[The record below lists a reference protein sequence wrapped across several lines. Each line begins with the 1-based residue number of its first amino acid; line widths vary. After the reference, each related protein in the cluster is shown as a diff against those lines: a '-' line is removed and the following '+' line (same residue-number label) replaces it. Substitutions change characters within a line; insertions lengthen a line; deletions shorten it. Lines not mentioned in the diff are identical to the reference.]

1 MATTLLDSRLLDYKD
16 KPVKDIPLKAL
27 NISYY
32 FIGDKIDETGKRG
45 AFLFYREKALS
56 ELNIRET
63 VRGKEVTRPVKSIEE
78 YMRYLPQGKIYTE
91 EGHKVEQNGEVVTL
105 DGKTGICRTEPYYE
119 SFSIDVDYQTT
130 EDIEQ
135 TKIIDDK
142 PVVSSTGVPYGVSK
156 TATVDE
162 QNLSKDDNY
171 LMIYFEG
178 STKQDFVK
186 KSSIYFLEGSEIV
199 YLYELGKSIDF
210 ERVKGKTL
218 YCGSRVVDRIYTE
231 KEFTFGELTK
241 FDKVDEKKL
250 EKSTYMLIHEPT
262 EEDEKKLETGEV
274 VERDGLLYEKTLIEE
289 QDRYYSQANQVYL
302 VVPDPKNAGKTKQ
315 ESYYAVKTYEID
327 STGEYVNIRLKGDN
341 KVSMI
346 KIDQLVDRTGERI
359 DISNIKNYVGESIL
373 VKVGESFVETEPLTY
388 EQAVYYYNKKYAFE
402 PSVTTDDILGEN
414 SFLQTKT
421 GDFVRETDVRPIAYK
436 FSDAEHC
443 EAYLLHVETEE
454 GIKSKVVSAEDIEKS
469 TKGLKVINSYYL
481 ETTDFE
487 NGQVVQ
493 TTNNGGK
500 VNDCTVLLN
509 YNAETGSFEAINEED
524 KAKIKE
530 AVVEKFNDTYKA
542 GQYRV
547 EYVYDETGNKVELDP
562 RGKRFVYTDTHYMK
576 DYADLT
582 RTYAGLK
589 NSAVTYES
597 SDGKLGEFK
606 GNAPLSFSKLCSKGF
621 GTWAKVLVTYL
632 GFSVSPIGLLA
643 SLAAPFAVIGAGV
656 VIGAMPIVIPLVSG
670 VRCFVKNVLNRPFFD
685 KTKHNRKKWNKDLQ
699 NELNFVNE
707 NMKENKLSKGLKQDV
722 FLARMEKLR
731 RDALANASS
740 TVGNGFQFVDGK
752 VVVTGENVNQV
763 KQFKRIHKKEL
774 ANLKR
779 SKKQLDRL
787 EKKLQ
792 SAYKPIQRLI
802 QQGVEIN
809 ENDKRYK
816 KYQRTKK
823 VFDEYQEVYQKQQ
836 DRFNRNVTNRN
847 DEALT
852 YAKDKKL
859 DRNLE
864 AIDNVQSFWHLK
876 RFASREEILELGLT
890 PEEIEQLDKVQ
901 YNAKN
906 NCFEVKQSRFR
917 RAKKFKLEDCV
928 ESKASAEETEST
940 SKKAKKLSKRA
951 LKRQQTL
958 AILTKY
964 KSAMD
969 KLSGKVVDTEEV
981 AEPSPITETPEILDA
996 TDDLSVDREAEHVA
1010 DKELSPTEETVHAE
1024 DEIGLHLEDDIE
1036 SVDVEPT
1043 KTVVPDLETS
1053 VDTSVDRVITPVE
1066 PAEPV
1071 EKTTAKKPKTVVT
1084 DPKKSVTEKDTTST
1098 KKPSADKGTPSTE
1111 STKTGKK
1118 EVKETSTKKPEDIV
1132 ADHTEPVKVTKPAET
1147 DTHNEGVVIEVPA
1160 DAVTI
1165 TYTEPEETVVPDKKT
1180 SGDSPIEMVIET
1192 VEPTKAEKETPVKRP
1207 EDIIVD
1213 DYTEPAEYVK
1223 EDAELVESGKEISL
1237 LESPKQN
1244 EKEVE
1249 EPISKAEGENKAETN
1264 PVESEP
1270 EQKVET
1276 ENKTE
1281 EITTETKVEKT
1292 QTEPVKAEEKKTQKT
1307 SKEKTFDPAINSEDA
1322 LVKLLK
1328 AKEINKERQKL
1339 LDYIASKS
1347 GVTITTADIQ
1357 ETITRINEKH
1367 NPANGESVS
1376 AIKHAS
1382 RLKNKNIFTILDY
1395 GQRYLTEYAR
1405 EIKQRTTRP
1414 EETKKTT
1421 TQKAENL
1428 ETNLNNNPQPTQ
1440 QTPNTN
1446 QVEET
1451 VQDDGGITV

>member
-16 KPVKDIPLKAL
+16 KPVKDIPLEAL

-32 FIGDKIDETGKRG
+32 FIGDKIDETGKRE
-45 AFLFYREKALS
+45 AVLLYREKALS

-63 VRGKEVTRPVKSIEE
+63 VRGKEVTRPVKSFEE

-119 SFSIDVDYQTT
+119 SFSIDADYQTT

-135 TKIIDDK
+135 TKIIEDK
-142 PVVSSTGVPYGVSK
+142 PVVSSSGVPYGLSK

-178 STKQDFVK
+178 SAKQDFIK
-186 KSSIYFLEGSEIV
+186 KSSIYFYEGSNIV
-199 YLYELGKSIDF
+199 YLYELGKAIDF

-218 YCGSRVVDRIYTE
+218 YSGSQVIDRIYTE

-274 VERDGLLYEKTLIEE
+274 VERDGLLYRKHLIEE

-302 VVPDPKNAGKTKQ
+302 AVPDPKNAGKTKQ

-359 DISNIKNYVGESIL
+359 DISNIKNFVGKSIL
-373 VKVGESFVETEPLTY
+373 VNVGDSFVETEPLTY
-388 EQAVYYYNKKYAFE
+388 EQTVYYYNKKYAFE
-402 PSVTTDDILGEN
+402 PSIATTDILGEN

-436 FSDAEHC
+436 LSDAEHC

-454 GIKSKVVSAEDIEKS
+454 GIKSKVVSAKDIEKS
-469 TKGLKVINSYYL
+469 AKTLKVVNSYYL

-487 NGQVVQ
+487 NCQVVQ
-493 TTNNGGK
+493 TTNNGEK

-509 YNAETGSFEAINEED
+509 YNAETGSFEGIKDVD

-530 AVVEKFNDTYKA
+530 SLVEKFNEAYKD

-547 EYVYDETGNKVELDP
+547 EYVYDESGNKVELDP

-589 NSAVTYES
+589 NSAVTYEA

-606 GNAPLSFSKLCSKGF
+606 GNASLSFSKLCSKGF

-643 SLAAPFAVIGAGV
+643 SLAAPLAVIGVGV
-656 VIGAMPIVIPLVSG
+656 VVGAMPIVIPLVSG
-670 VRCFVKNVLNRPFFD
+670 VRCFIKNVLNRPFFD
-685 KTKHNRKKWNKDLQ
+685 KTKHNRKKWNKDLE

-763 KQFKRIHKKEL
+763 KQFKRTHKKEL

-787 EKKLQ
+787 EKRLQ

-809 ENDKRYK
+809 ENDRRYK
-816 KYQRTKK
+816 KYQRVKK

-852 YAKDKKL
+852 YAKDEEL
-859 DRNLE
+859 DKNLE

-876 RFASREEILELGLT
+876 RFASHEEVLELGLT

-901 YNAKN
+901 FNAKN

-928 ESKASAEETEST
+928 ESAPLEETEST
-940 SKKAKKLSKRA
+940 GKKAKKLSKRA
-951 LKRQQTL
+951 LKRQQTIAL
-958 AILTKY
+958 LTKY

-969 KLSGKVVDTEEV
+969 KLSGKVADTEEV

-996 TDDLSVDREAEHVA
+996 TDDLSLDREAEHVV

-1024 DEIGLHLEDDIE
+1024 DEIGVHLEDSIE
-1036 SVDVEPT
+1036 SVEVEPT

-1053 VDTSVDRVITPVE
+1053 VDTSVDRVSTPVE

-1071 EKTTAKKPKTVVT
+1071 EKTSTKKSKTVVT
-1084 DPKKSVTEKDTTST
+1084 DTKKSV
-1098 KKPSADKGTPSTE
+1098 ADKETPFTE
-1111 STKTGKK
+1111 STKTSKK

-1132 ADHTEPVKVTKPAET
+1132 VDHAEPVKVTKPAET
-1147 DTHNEGVVIEVPA
+1147 DTYNEGIVIEVPA

-1165 TYTEPEETVVPDKKT
+1165 TYTEPEETITPDKKT
-1180 SGDSPIEMVIET
+1180 SADTPIEMIIET
-1192 VEPTKAEKETPVKRP
+1192 VEPEKVEKETPVKRP
-1207 EDIIVD
+1207 EDIIIE
-1213 DYTEPAEYVK
+1213 YTEPAKDVEKDVAK
-1223 EDAELVESGKEISL
+1223 DVEAVESKKEISL

-1249 EPISKAEGENKAETN
+1249 KPISKAEEENKAETN
-1264 PVESEP
+1264 SVESEP
-1270 EQKVET
+1270 KQKAET

-1281 EITTETKVEKT
+1281 ETTTETKVEKT
-1292 QTEPVKAEEKKTQKT
+1292 QTEPVKAGEKKTQKT
-1307 SKEKTFDPAINSEDA
+1307 PKEKTFDPAINSEDA

-1347 GVTITTADIQ
+1347 GATITATDIQ
-1357 ETITRINEKH
+1357 ETIERINEKH

-1376 AIKHAS
+1376 AIKYAT

-1414 EETKKTT
+1414 EETKKVP

-1428 ETNLNNNPQPTQ
+1428 ETTLNNNPQPTQ
-1440 QTPNTN
+1440 QTETPNTN
-1446 QVEET
+1446 QEEET